1 MNLTFKKGLI
11 EIFPAKKAR
20 GAEKGRAFYKLIEHV
35 GKVGVLGE
43 RVRNFKPNE
52 IRDIIDLHKK
62 NGFPLYATEYFK
74 KAESLRAGIARKGKA
89 RKAAVA
95 RWRKK
100 RIKKR

>member
-20 GAEKGRAFYKLIEHV
+20 GAEKERAFYKLLEHL
-35 GKVGVLGE
+35 GMTGELGE
-43 RVRNFKPNE
+43 RVRNFKPVE
-52 IRDIIDLHKK
+52 MRDIIDLHKK

>member
-11 EIFPAKKAR
+11 EIFPKKKAR
-20 GAEKGRAFYKLIEHV
+20 GAEKERSFYKLLEHV
-35 GKVGVLGE
+35 GETGELGE
-43 RVRNFKPNE
+43 RVRNLKPLE
-52 IRDIIDLHKK
+52 IRDIIARHKN
-62 NGFPLYATEYFK
+62 NGFSLYATVCFK
-74 KAESLRAGIARKGKA
+74 KAESLRACIARKGKA